1 MGQKE
6 VAGGRGGGQLF
17 YGMHG
22 LGENFEVKISSNR
35 KLEGKTVIFALP
47 GHSQTPGLVLPTH
60 ATADDKKKRKL

>member
-6 VAGGRGGGQLF
+6 VAGGRGGQLF